1 MKRIAFITGASSGFG
16 KALAYKLAE
25 NNFDLILLARRRNV
39 LETIEE
45 DLKSKFQSN
54 IYILDA
60 DVREFTA
67 LEASIATLPDS
78 FKNIEILVNSA
89 GLAAGMDKFQDAKLS
104 DWETM
109 IDTNVKGLLYVSKL
123 VVPFLQ
129 ANGKAQIINI
139 GSIAGRY
146 GYPMGSVYCGTK
158 SAVSTISQGMTID
171 LLGTGVKVCNI
182 EPGLA
187 ETEFA
192 LVRFEGDADRAA
204 NVYKGLTALSAED
217 VAEVTWSVI
226 NMPYHINIQNLLV
239 TSTDQ
244 ATATIVNR
252 K

>member
-16 KALAYKLAE
+16 KALAYKLAA
-25 NNFDLILLARRRNV
+25 NNFDLILLARRRNL
-39 LETIEE
+39 LESISE
-45 DLKSKFQSN
+45 DLKAKYQTNTFV
-54 IYILDA
+54 LDA
-60 DVREFTA
+60 DVRNFNA
-67 LEASIATLPDS
+67 LEKSIATLPES
-78 FKNIEILVNSA
+78 FKNIEVLINSA

-109 IDTNVKGLLYVSKL
+109 IDTNMKGLLYVSKL
-123 VVPFLQ
+123 VIPYLQ
-129 ANGKAQIINI
+129 AHGKSQIINI

-158 SAVSTISQGMTID
+158 SAVATISQGMTID

-187 ETEFA
+187 ETEFS
-192 LVRFEGDADRAA
+192 LVRFEGDAERAS
-204 NVYKGLTALSAED
+204 NVYKGLTALSADD
-217 VAEVTWSVI
+217 VADVVWSVVS
-226 NMPYHINIQNLLV
+226 MPYHINIQNLLV